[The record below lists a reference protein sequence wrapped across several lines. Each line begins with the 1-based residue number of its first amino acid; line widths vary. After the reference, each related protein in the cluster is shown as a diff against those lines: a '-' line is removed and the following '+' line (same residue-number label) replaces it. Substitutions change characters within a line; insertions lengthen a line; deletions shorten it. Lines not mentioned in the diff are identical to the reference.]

1 MTNRLLNRPETKQP
15 MAAGNDR
22 APRILILGVIGL
34 VGVLGLGLLT
44 VPIMIGANSF
54 FAATAGCSGQ
64 QTGTTGQPSGS
75 AKAKSIPAD
84 YLFWYKKVGQQYG
97 VPWTILAGIGTV
109 ESDNGRT
116 TLPGVHSGSNA
127 FGAAGP
133 MQIGIG
139 GAATNVWGGLPVH
152 PSSQVVNGI
161 ATDED
166 GGPDASVYDP
176 ADAIAGAAKYLLAAG
191 VQTSPSTAIFAY
203 NHLQSYVQT
212 VLYYASAYAGGN
224 FSVVSAQLPSS
235 STVAGCALTTGS
247 VSAVNP
253 PTQAVATAIAYAEQQ
268 IGKPYLWGGTG
279 PDAFDCSGL
288 VMMAYRAAG
297 IDIARTSEAQWTTE
311 PHVPASQVRP
321 GDLVFF
327 AGSDGTVTSP
337 GHVALVIGNGK
348 MIEAYATGFPIRVS
362 TYGTSSSAAGDQA
375 VVGFTSPWAK
385 PGTVPLA
392 NG

>member
-1 MTNRLLNRPETKQP
+1 MTNRLLIRSETKQP
-15 MAAGNDR
+15 MATGNDR
-22 APRILILGVIGL
+22 APRILVLGVIGL
-34 VGVLGLGLLT
+34 VGILGLGLLT

-64 QTGTTGQPSGS
+64 QTGATGQPTGS

-84 YLFWYKKVGQQYG
+84 YLYWYKKVGNQYG

-116 TLPGVHSGSNA
+116 TLPGVHSGQNG

-152 PSSQVVNGI
+152 PASQVVNGI

-191 VQTSPSTAIFAY
+191 VQTNPSAAIFAY

-212 VLYYASAYAGGN
+212 VLYYAGAYAGGN
-224 FSVVSAQLPSS
+224 FSVVSAQMPSS
-235 STVAGCALTTGS
+235 STVAGCAT
-247 VSAVNP
+247 SAGDVAVVNP

-297 IDIARTSEAQWTTE
+297 IDIARTSEAQWATE

-362 TYGTSSSAAGDQA
+362 TYGMPSSAAGDQA

-385 PGTVPLA
+385 PGAVPLA